1 MVMRSDIITVTPDTP
16 VAEVVDILLQETIG
30 AVPVLQRASRQSLGM
45 ISYVDLL
52 RVARAF
58 F

>member
-1 MVMRSDIITVTPDTP
+1 MP